1 MHIQVLIGNADTC
14 GRSQLQQ
21 VQDRLVEAGQD
32 FPVIQ
37 AGAYAEDGLLT
48 ILEVRVN
55 AGQREI
61 LVDDCTK
68 GQILHVIAWQTCLED
83 DPRFEELTVHLARR
97 A

>member
-1 MHIQVLIGNADTC
+1 MHIQVLIGNADTS
-14 GRSQLQQ
+14 GHSQLQQ
-21 VQDRLVEAGQD
+21 VQDRLVEAGRD

-48 ILEVRVN
+48 ILEVRLN

-61 LVDDCTK
+61 LVDDCTRA
-68 GQILHVIAWQTCLED
+68 QILHVIAWQTCLED
-83 DPRFEELTVHLARR
+83 DPRFEDLTVHLARR